1 MPKGVY
7 ERNKKCSTCGQIVC
21 VAHIGAFSFTI
32 IESGHVMVKLR
43 TADGEVTGVL
53 NPGESHRLV
62 NHLFTHRG
70 IILDASKQQMKER
83 ESKIHEKRT
92 IKQRKN

>member
-7 ERNKKCSTCGQIVC
+7 ERKHCSACGKAEC
-21 VAHIGAFSFTI
+21 VEHIGAFSFQI
-32 IESGHVMVKLR
+32 IESGHVMVKLK

-53 NPGESHRLV
+53 NPRESHRLV

-83 ESKIHEKRT
+83 ESKAHESSK